1 LLACSLVLSG
11 ALQSGRQVLD
21 GWAAQAEVMR
31 SAVIKAFSSLSSLDR
46 VVEDD
51 AVVEKCQRL
60 CQEHD
65 LSPTDLAYK
74 WEAHVDKVRARTAF
88 CVFCAEPRVRHAR
101 PPPGRCGV
109 CVRWPC

>member
-1 LLACSLVLSG
+1 
-11 ALQSGRQVLD
+11 
-21 GWAAQAEVMR
+21 MR

-88 CVFCAEPRVRHAR
+88 CVFCAVPRVRDAR
-101 PPPGRCGV
+101 SPSSCCGV
-109 CVRWPC
+109 CLRCPC